1 NEQPH
6 CATQFFEGLFN
17 PKLEPGERF
26 TYTFDRAGEY
36 FFNDCTDPRPTGK
49 VEVYLTP
56 ELVADALSF
65 EANTLDLSSPTGI
78 FTGVT
83 GNVTARFAIPAGDTF
98 DGGVTLKAPL
108 SDALIAAE
116 ATRVEADGSVLVAE
130 FSKAAIDNNVP
141 VGTSVPL
148 VVSATFIADG

>member
-1 NEQPH
+1 HNH
-6 CATQFFEGLFN
+6 
-17 PKLEPGERF
+17 
-26 TYTFDRAGEY
+26 
-36 FFNDCTDPRPTGK
+36 CTDQRPTGK
-49 VEVYLTP
+49 VESSLPP
-56 ELVADALSF
+56 EPVADALSF

-83 GNVTARFAIPAGDTF
+83 GNVTARFAIPAGHTF

-108 SDALIAAE
+108 SDALIAPE
-116 ATRVEADGSVLVAE
+116 ATRVEADGSVLDAE

-148 VVSATFIADG
+148 VVSATFIADGAQRQLTSRLDVAIVK